1 MPDNIV
7 HALAGAGGGIISM
20 LLTYPLVSISSRLQV
35 EKDTTSPDSY
45 KDGVDAFEKIA
56 KNEGVAG
63 FYSGL
68 NSALF
73 GIALTNGIY
82 YFFYE
87 WTKSGFEK
95 TTKGSTLTTGQSMIA
110 GALAGAATCI
120 TTNPIW
126 VVNTRL
132 ITKKTFTNEEG
143 ETHRMG
149 AIDTLAHIVK
159 EDGIFSLWQ
168 GLIPALYL
176 VINPVIQYTIFEQ
189 AKNWLM
195 MHNGVLGNLDFFL
208 LGAFSKLIATSLTYP
223 YIVIKSRMQLKQSS
237 DENQRYRS
245 VLDGFRKVLK
255 HEGVAG
261 LYKGLCYK
269 LVQSVLT
276 AAFLFMAKES
286 LFRFTLRILQLIKI
300 KRN

>member
-1 MPDNIV
+1 MSDNVV

-35 EKDTTSPDSY
+35 QKDTTSPDSY
-45 KDGVDAFEKIA
+45 KDGVDAFQKILN
-56 KNEGVAG
+56 KEGVPG
-63 FYSGL
+63 LYSGL

-73 GIALTNGIY
+73 GIAVTNGVY

-87 WTKSGFEK
+87 WTKSTFEK
-95 TTKGSTLTTGQSMIA
+95 SSKSKALSTGQSMIA
-110 GALAGAATCI
+110 GAIAGAATCI

-132 ITKKTFTNEEG
+132 TTKKSFTEG
-143 ETHRMG
+143 EGEAQPIG
-149 AIDTLAHIVK
+149 ALGTLIRIIQ
-159 EDGIFSLWQ
+159 EDGVASLWQ
-168 GLIPALYL
+168 GLVPALYL
-176 VINPVIQYTIFEQ
+176 VVNPVIQYTAFEQ
-189 AKNWLM
+189 AKNWLAKRK
-195 MHNGVLGNLDFFL
+195 GKLGNADFFL

-237 DENQRYRS
+237 DESQRYKS

-261 LYKGLCYK
+261 LYKGLYYK

-286 LFRFTLRILQLIKI
+286 LFKYTLRLLMLAKM
-300 KRN
+300 K